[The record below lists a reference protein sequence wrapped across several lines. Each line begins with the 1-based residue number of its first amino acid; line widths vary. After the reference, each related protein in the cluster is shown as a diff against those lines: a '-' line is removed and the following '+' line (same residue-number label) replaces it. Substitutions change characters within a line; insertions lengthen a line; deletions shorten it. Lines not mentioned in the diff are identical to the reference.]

1 MGLQNYLAKDI
12 EESLGQNRTMFS
24 VETNVSAPLEFDA
37 AMREKYERL
46 LLDSIRSE
54 LLYTYSTPLSACL
67 IVLYTICFL
76 VGLAG
81 NLLVMSVVLRS
92 RRMHTLTNKFL
103 GNLAVCDLMVL
114 CFCVPSNIALEAYRN
129 YMFGDVLCRTLPYI
143 QGISVSGSILSLTVI
158 SLDRF
163 HSLSHQ
169 GKPPKSFLKQNS
181 IAVLVLIWVVSMAIM
196 APLLFVNH
204 LDHVTLDFGLSE
216 NLTLT
221 ICKEDWPSDA
231 GKQQYSVALFVFHL
245 LIPAAIMIVANALV
259 GKKLWRADDVD
270 EVENN
275 ATRLEGVRIS
285 HAVVTSGL
293 KRQRGVVKMLVALFS
308 VFFVFWTPYYVI
320 TLWLDFRSG
329 KHWEDNSV
337 AGNVYPFSLFLG
349 LANSAINPIC
359 YSLMNARFRE
369 ATKDVFS
376 RRMHWRPPSSETPG
390 PEQTAN
396 TNDTGQDPT
405 EIFSL

>member
-1 MGLQNYLAKDI
+1 MGLQNHLAKDI

-24 VETNVSAPLEFDA
+24 VDTNVTAPLEFDA

-76 VGLAG
+76 
-81 NLLVMSVVLRS
+81 
-92 RRMHTLTNKFL
+92 
-103 GNLAVCDLMVL
+103 
-114 CFCVPSNIALEAYRN
+114 
-129 YMFGDVLCRTLPYI
+129 
-143 QGISVSGSILSLTVI
+143 
-158 SLDRF
+158 
-163 HSLSHQ
+163 
-169 GKPPKSFLKQNS
+169 NS

-275 ATRLEGVRIS
+275 ATRLEGIRIS

-376 RRMHWRPPSSETPG
+376 RRMPWRPPSSETPG
-390 PEQTAN
+390 PEQAAN

-405 EIFSL
+405 EVFSL